1 MLEEVWEK
9 IENLLYP
16 ELRPFRRAER
26 ARLLKKASETP
37 LDFIE
42 WLGILAALVIV
53 AGVTRYGVPGLGL
66 GLADRLAVALANF
79 LVAVPL
85 LVITAGPFLV
95 RRKRR
100 GLHSQLH

>member
-1 MLEEVWEK
+1 MIEKVREEL
-9 IENLLYP
+9 ENLLYP
-16 ELRPFRRAER
+16 ELRPLGRQER

-53 AGVTRYGVPGLGL
+53 AGVTRYGVLGL
-66 GLADRLAVALANF
+66 DLADRLAVALANF
-79 LVAVPL
+79 LIAVPL

-100 GLHSQLH
+100 GLHTQLH

>member
-1 MLEEVWEK
+1 MIEKVREEF
-9 IENLLYP
+9 ENLLYP
-16 ELRPFRRAER
+16 ALRPLGRQER

-53 AGVTRYGVPGLGL
+53 AGVTRYGVPELGFA
-66 GLADRLAVALANF
+66 GRLAVALANF

-85 LVITAGPFLV
+85 LVITAGPFLM

-100 GLHSQLH
+100 GLHSQFH